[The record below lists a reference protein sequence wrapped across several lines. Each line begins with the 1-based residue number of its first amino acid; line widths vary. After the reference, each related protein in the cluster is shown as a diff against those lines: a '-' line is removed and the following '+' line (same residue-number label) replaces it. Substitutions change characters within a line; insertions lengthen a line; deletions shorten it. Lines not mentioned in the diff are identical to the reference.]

1 MPASFGQGTEVVG
14 RGVTIS
20 LADVPAGAEDVTSWF

>member
-14 RGVTIS
+14 RHVVINV
-20 LADVPAGAEDVTSWF
+20 LAGGEDVSAWF